1 MDDLYE
7 DLGEDSKS
15 FTIDG
20 ASNVLVSTY
29 SSDGV
34 ETTVSDAIKLYQ
46 NSLQKMKK
54 NGTTLNLVAPN
65 KYLWKYTDRYLQSP
79 VGTSQYVYETDTVP
93 FLQMVLN
100 GTMEVY
106 APYANFSFYSTTD
119 QLRMIDYNIC
129 PSFVLT
135 QEPSYLLASTTSS
148 DYYSTEFEQYEQ
160 LVKDI
165 YNKVNTPLSKVVGYK
180 WSGRKVVS
188 DGVIVNTYKKDGD
201 TKSIVI
207 NYTKD
212 KVTVG
217 NTEVAAQSAEVI
229 EGGVK

>member
-1 MDDLYE
+1 
-7 DLGEDSKS
+7 
-15 FTIDG
+15 
-20 ASNVLVSTY
+20 
-29 SSDGV
+29 
-34 ETTVSDAIKLYQ
+34 
-46 NSLQKMKK
+46 
-54 NGTTLNLVAPN
+54 
-65 KYLWKYTDRYLQSP
+65 
-79 VGTSQYVYETDTVP
+79 
-93 FLQMVLN
+93 
-100 GTMEVY
+100 
-106 APYANFSFYSTTD
+106 
-119 QLRMIDYNIC
+119 MIDYNIC

-201 TKSIVI
+201 TKSIAI

-212 KVTVG
+212 KATVG